1 MSHSYSIYFF
11 EVLPFSVFVL
21 IILYFIQA
29 LALSSQTMSKIRI
42 DLTVICQEDVL
53 QLIEH
58 SGVERE

>member
-11 EVLPFSVFVL
+11 EVLPFSVL
-21 IILYFIQA
+21 ILYFIQA

-58 SGVERE
+58 SGGERE